1 MRSLNSDSKFMFITK
16 FMFILHDLSGIAVT
30 GWIRKRLKVKAEKLM
45 SLKTRLDKHYSKAV
59 VLNWG

>member
-1 MRSLNSDSKFMFITK
+1 MRSLNSDSKFMFIA
-16 FMFILHDLSGIAVT
+16 ILLHDLSGIAVT

-45 SLKTRLDKHYSKAV
+45 SLKTRLEKHYSKAV